1 MALLLVILLWA
12 GLSSGTPAITEPMQD
27 GDFCNKLKV
36 VGTGTFE
43 VGVSVKDRELALEYF
58 NFMYGDGD
66 LELDTGTVQAQKAAK
81 LPGMEKGT
89 SVPLNLYESSKLTFS
104 GKTPMVGMKYIHSKA
119 FWGGIGAEIAETFSV
134 TEMEREGSSYFAST
148 NPASYMT
155 DAKKIEEILRASPVH
170 TVAMQTRNSFNGTW
184 QSDAKMHK
192 MFSKDVKLHESF
204 SGQFEVEKMIKFHES
219 PKEEKKHSG
228 CSGIDC

>member
-1 MALLLVILLWA
+1 MALLLLSQLLA
-12 GLSSGTPAITEPMQD
+12 GMCSATPAITEPMQD

-43 VGVSVKDRELALEYF
+43 VGVSVKDKELALEYF
-58 NFMYGDGD
+58 NLMYGEGD
-66 LELDTGTVQAQKAAK
+66 LELDTGTVQAQRAAK
-81 LPGMEKGT
+81 LPGMENGS

-134 TEMEREGSSYFAST
+134 TEMEWEGASYFAST

-155 DAKKIEEILRASPVH
+155 DAGRIEEMLKASPVH

-184 QSDAKMHK
+184 QTDARMHK
-192 MFSKDVKLHESF
+192 IFSKDLKVHESF

>member
-1 MALLLVILLWA
+1 MLLIYLLWA
-12 GLSSGTPAITEPMQD
+12 GLSYATPAITEPMQD

-43 VGVSVKDRELALEYF
+43 VGVSVKDKELALEYF

-66 LELDTGTVQAQKAAK
+66 LELDTGTVEAQRAAK

-89 SVPLNLYESSKLTFS
+89 TVPLNLYESSKLTFS
-104 GKTPMVGMKYIHSKA
+104 GETPMVGMKYIHSKA
-119 FWGGIGAEIAETFSV
+119 FWGGIGAEITETFSV

-148 NPASYMT
+148 NPASYIT
-155 DAKKIEEILRASPVH
+155 DARRIEEMLRASPVH

-184 QSDAKMHK
+184 QTDARMHK
-192 MFSKDVKLHESF
+192 MFSKDLKLHESF
-204 SGQFEVEKMIKFHES
+204 TGQFEVEKMIKFHES
-219 PKEEKKHSG
+219 PKEEKKQSG